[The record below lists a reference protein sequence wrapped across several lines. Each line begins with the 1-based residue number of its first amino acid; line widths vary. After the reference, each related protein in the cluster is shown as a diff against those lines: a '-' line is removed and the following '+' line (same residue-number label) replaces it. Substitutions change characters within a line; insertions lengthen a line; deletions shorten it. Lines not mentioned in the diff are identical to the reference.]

1 MMQPM
6 RTTTDLPGATHAR
19 VTDLA
24 RRQRRS
30 ISAVVADL
38 TARGLDSL
46 ADRAPG
52 LVTDAHGLTALDLA
66 APISQEDVAR
76 FLEDDE

>member
-1 MMQPM
+1 MMHAM
-6 RTTTDLPGATHAR
+6 RTTTDLPGATYAR

-38 TARGLDSL
+38 TVRGLDSL
-46 ADRAPG
+46 SDQAPG

-66 APISQEDVAR
+66 GPISQDEVAR
-76 FLEDDE
+76 FLQDDE